1 MNLWGHRFSQNANQ
15 KLQRLLPYPLK
26 TSRAEISVIFG
37 WHFGS
42 NDDLINSFWIKLTF
56 SILAISKNKYINKYL
71 PGSCHIWV
79 ILVELS
85 QVIQSVGHFTWL
97 IPPFSL
103 GCWLCWSLWKGH
115 NKYRQGQKC
124 PSYHNIQRAHSKL
137 WKKNHV
143 SQYILRFLF

>member
-1 MNLWGHRFSQNANQ
+1 M
-15 KLQRLLPYPLK
+15 
-26 TSRAEISVIFG
+26 
-37 WHFGS
+37 HFVR

-137 WKKNHV
+137 WKKIMWVNTFLGFYFNILKKEQADF
-143 SQYILRFLF
+143 QYVLYPTCSKNIGGYLILLAYC